1 MNTWRYQAWD
11 IEAQAPC
18 IETIA
23 YSIAKTWFLFHETA
37 NDSDP
42 FVRTLLDMTHSD
54 TLSYQQQNT
63 FIEGVHFVE
72 LQDIMVQQRLNQFEK
87 IKKLYRRFNG
97 KKITLHNL
105 PRFIDEV
112 AEKVG
117 KYFIP
122 LTELTIDFARI
133 SAIIDKKDEKISKQY
148 CGDYPLATIPYIR
161 HTLYMSAIL
170 GINECTDE
178 EIGSMYSL
186 LYLSRD
192 ESLLIVQRE

>member
-23 YSIAKTWFLFHETA
+23 YSIVKTRFLFHETG
-37 NDSDP
+37 NDSTWLI
-42 FVRTLLDMTHSD
+42 RIHSVISNK
-54 TLSYQQQNT
+54 TLSSKE
-63 FIEGVHFVE
+63 FI
-72 LQDIMVQQRLNQFEK
+72 LLNYK
-87 IKKLYRRFNG
+87 ISCTTETQSIWEVKKLSHQFNG
-97 KKITLHNL
+97 KTITLHNL
-105 PRFIDEV
+105 PFFISEV

-117 KYFIP
+117 KCFI
-122 LTELTIDFARI
+122 LLKKLTIDFARI